1 MKKDFAANKSATLAS
16 AGVAK
21 TLRAA
26 GAALVFVILC
36 STLIYAQTQQESEVP
51 PSDLARQ
58 NFERVAA
65 TASQIQTVLRKNPG
79 LMVEL
84 KRWIAKDATDHG
96 QLVTD
101 ADLTDQS
108 IYDRLGSDIQFRAV
122 GTLLLQKYGY
132 LLPQINP
139 DSPQG
144 KQQELAIKDRA
155 KWLAQDEEEQMT
167 DARQQPRRNAQERQ
181 GCDPQQDPN
190 CTMQTQRG
198 SYPSTY
204 PSGEQRQEEE
214 IGAPVLPQ
222 PNYPSNNSNG
232 SGLRSRNAPLLERTQ
247 LTQPGMQ
254 DGADLGD
261 MDFGEPMPSVFA
273 GMNQAGPGTLVPSS
287 SSENMIDGILPQAG
301 PGRDLGNAR
310 GAASLGSLGSSGAA
324 ASAES
329 QATANGGGMTGIDGA
344 SFSRSGDS
352 RAYGMGN
359 MPAMQP
365 NSNFYPSFYPYRPRV
380 NPNLSRAMLRQPV
393 PYVDVPSLYDMYLQA
408 VPQPPAPQRFGMGV
422 FENGSRDS
430 QIIPFD
436 LPVGP
441 DYVVGPGDSLAVDL
455 WGGVSQRLL
464 RTVDREGRVSLPE
477 VGPVLV
483 AGKSLADVQESV
495 QKTLRSQFRDIS
507 ADVSLARLRTIRV
520 YVVGDVKRPGAY
532 DISSLS
538 TPLNALFAAGGP
550 TGEGSL
556 RTLEHNRGNQLVQD
570 VDVYDLL
577 LHGVR
582 TGIDRLENG
591 DTVLVPPIGPQ
602 VTVEGMVRRPSIYEL
617 HGEKS
622 LSEVL
627 TLAGGLL
634 PTATLRHVEVQRIV
648 AHDKR
653 TMLSLDVPPD
663 ADPVSIKKQLDGF
676 QVQDGDNIRVF
687 PIAPY
692 NQDTLY
698 LEGHVIRPGKY
709 SYRPGMRVTDLIGS
723 YKDLLPEPAT
733 QYAEI
738 IRLDPPDFRPT
749 VESFN
754 LSEALGHPG
763 SAPLLQPLDT
773 VQIFG
778 RYDFENPPTV
788 AVGGDVRAPGTYQTS
803 GQLHFSD
810 AIHMAGGLAPDAE
823 REDAQVFR
831 HLPDGQ
837 LKIFSVNL
845 SAALAGNANENIL
858 LNSRDRI
865 LVHRNPADVEPST
878 VYIKGEVARPGR
890 YPLTTNMT
898 IADLIRAAGGT
909 KQSADMKDADLTHYE
924 WDSKSLITGQHQ
936 DVELA
941 DALAGTSDANVS
953 LHNGDVLTIRQLPG
967 WNDLGASISIDGEV
981 MHPGSYGIR
990 PGERLSSVLKRAGGF
1005 MPDAYPYGAI
1015 LIRSDVQQIEDKSQ
1029 TELVER
1035 VREQQAS
1042 LKLAAKTATDPDEKL
1057 GEEAAYQQWQNTL
1070 DGLLNNPPLG
1080 RVTIQVSKDIKSWQG
1095 TPHDV
1100 AVRAGDKLVIPK
1112 RPSYVMVQGQVFNPT
1127 AMAFRPGKSAKWYL
1141 SQAGGPTNLANKHA
1155 IFVVRADGSVIGA
1168 RGASLFLGSA
1178 LGQSL
1183 QPGDMVVV
1191 PEKAL
1196 GGPPI
1201 WKAIFQSVQIGT
1213 AITSSVLLAAKY

>member
-1 MKKDFAANKSATLAS
+1 MTNYFSANKGLTLTRTL
-16 AGVAK
+16 VAK
-21 TLRAA
+21 AFLSV
-26 GAALVFVILC
+26 GAALALAILG
-36 STLIYAQTQQESEVP
+36 STAVCAQSQEGAATP

-65 TASQIQTVLRKNPG
+65 TASQIQTVLRKDPG

-101 ADLTDQS
+101 ADLTDQA
-108 IYDRLGSDIQFRAV
+108 IYDRLESDVQFRAV
-122 GTLLLQKYGY
+122 ATLLVQKYGY
-132 LLPQINP
+132 LQPQINP

-144 KQQELAIKDRA
+144 KQQELVIKDRA
-155 KWLAQDEEEQMT
+155 KWLAQDEEQQMT
-167 DARQQPRRNAQERQ
+167 EARQPTRRSPLESR
-181 GCDPQQDPN
+181 GCDLQQDPN
-190 CTMQTQRG
+190 CAMQMQRG
-198 SYPSTY
+198 SYPSSY
-204 PSGEQRQEEE
+204 PSGEQEQE
-214 IGAPVLPQ
+214 IGTPVLPQ
-222 PNYPSNNSNG
+222 TNYPSNNPNG
-232 SGLRSRNAPLLERTQ
+232 PGSRSRNVPLLERTQ
-247 LTQPGMQ
+247 LSQPGMQ

-261 MDFGEPMPSVFA
+261 MDFGEPLPSVFA
-273 GMNQAGPGTLVPSS
+273 GMSQAGPGTLVPSS
-287 SSENMIDGILPQAG
+287 STENMIDGIFPQARS
-301 PGRDLGNAR
+301 GRDFGNDK
-310 GAASLGSLGSSGAA
+310 GAASAGSLGAGAEA
-324 ASAES
+324 NLRS
-329 QATANGGGMTGIDGA
+329 QGIDNSERMTGIDAA
-344 SFSRSGDS
+344 SFTGTGPSNT

-359 MPAMQP
+359 MAAMQP
-365 NSNFYPSFYPYRPRV
+365 NSRSSPSLYPYRPRV

-408 VPQPPAPQRFGMGV
+408 APQPPAPERFGMEV

-430 QIIPFD
+430 QLIPFD

-520 YVVGDVKRPGAY
+520 YVVGDVAHPGAY

-550 TGEGSL
+550 TSEGSL
-556 RTLEHNRGNQLVQD
+556 RILEHNRGNQLVQD

-617 HGEKS
+617 HDEKS
-622 LSEVL
+622 LSDVL

-663 ADPVSIKKQLDGF
+663 ADPASIKKKLDSF
-676 QVQDGDNIRVF
+676 QVQDGDKIRVF

-754 LSEALGHPG
+754 LSEALSHPG
-763 SAPLLQPLDT
+763 SAPILQPLDT

-788 AVGGDVRAPGTYQTS
+788 AVGGDVRVPGTYRTS
-803 GQLHFSD
+803 GQLHLSD

-845 SAALAGNANENIL
+845 SEALAGNANHNIV

-865 LVHRNPADVEPST
+865 LVHRNPADVEPSA

-898 IADLIRAAGGT
+898 VADLIRAAGGA

-924 WDSKSLITGQHQ
+924 WNSQSLITGQHR

-967 WNDLGASISIDGEV
+967 WNDLGASISVNGEV

-1015 LIRSDVQQIEDKSQ
+1015 LIRSDVQQLEDKSQ

-1042 LKLAAKTATDPDEKL
+1042 LKLAAKTANDPDEKL
-1057 GEEAAYQQWQNTL
+1057 GDEAAYQQWQNTL
-1070 DGLLNNPPLG
+1070 DGLLSNPPLG

-1095 TPHDV
+1095 TPRDV

-1127 AMAFRPGKSAKWYL
+1127 AVAFRPGKSAKWYL
-1141 SQAGGPTNLANKHA
+1141 SQAGGPTNLANKRA

-1168 RGASLFLGSA
+1168 HGSSLFLGSA

-1196 GGPPI
+1196 GGPPV
-1201 WKAIFQSVQIGT
+1201 WKALFQSVQVGT
-1213 AITSSVLLAAKY
+1213 SISSAVLLGLKY

>member
-1 MKKDFAANKSATLAS
+1 MTLSAPVQHAPRVRVAVARALFCMGTLLV
-16 AGVAK
+16 VA
-21 TLRAA
+21 
-26 GAALVFVILC
+26 LC
-36 STLIYAQTQQESEVP
+36 SVAVSAQTQQDSSLP

-65 TASQIQTVLRKNPG
+65 TPSQIEAVLRKDPG

-101 ADLTDQS
+101 ADLTDQA
-108 IYDRLGSDIQFRAV
+108 IYDRLESDVQFRAV
-122 GTLLLQKYGY
+122 ATVLLQKYGY

-144 KQQELAIKDRA
+144 KQQELVIKDRA

-167 DARQQPRRNAQERQ
+167 EARQRPYRNTEEARF
-181 GCDPQQDPN
+181 CDPQEDPN
-190 CTMQTQRG
+190 CTAQMQRRG
-198 SYPSTY
+198 YPSNY
-204 PSGEQRQEEE
+204 PGGEQQQE
-214 IGAPVLPQ
+214 IGTPVLPQ
-222 PNYPSNNSNG
+222 PNYPSNNPNG
-232 SGLRSRNAPLLERTQ
+232 PASRSRNTPLLERTQ
-247 LTQPGMQ
+247 LAQPGMQ
-254 DGADLGD
+254 DGTELGD
-261 MDFGEPMPSVFA
+261 MDLGEPLPSVFS
-273 GMNQAGPGTLVPSS
+273 GMGQAGPGTLVPSS
-287 SSENMIDGILPQAG
+287 STQSMIDGIFPQVQS
-301 PGRDLGNAR
+301 GRDLGQTGR
-310 GAASLGSLGSSGAA
+310 GAAGLGSRGSADAGAVGPSSGAEMSEMDGTSFGPSRNS
-324 ASAES
+324 ASYES
-329 QATANGGGMTGIDGA
+329 PNAPG
-344 SFSRSGDS
+344 
-352 RAYGMGN
+352 
-359 MPAMQP
+359 MQP
-365 NSNFYPSFYPYRPRV
+365 ALYPYGRGRRV
-380 NPNLSRAMLRQPV
+380 STDVSRVMLRQPV

-408 VPQPPAPQRFGMGV
+408 APQPPSPERFGMEV

-441 DYVVGPGDSLAVDL
+441 DYVVGPGDSLSVDL

-464 RTVDREGRVSLPE
+464 RTVDRQGRVSLPE

-483 AGKSLADVQESV
+483 AGKSLADVQQSV

-538 TPLNALFAAGGP
+538 TPLNALFVAGGP
-550 TGEGSL
+550 TKDGSL
-556 RTLEHNRGNQLVQD
+556 RILEHNRGDQLVQD

-582 TGIDRLENG
+582 RGIERLENG
-591 DTVLVPPIGPQ
+591 DTVLVPPIGSQ
-602 VTVEGMVRRPSIYEL
+602 VTVEGMVRRPAVYEL
-617 HGEKS
+617 HNEKS
-622 LSEVL
+622 LSDVL

-663 ADPVSIKKQLDGF
+663 ADPASVQKQLDAF
-676 QVQDGDNIRVF
+676 QVHDGDKIRVF

-709 SYRPGMRVTDLIGS
+709 SYHAGMRVTDLISS

-733 QYAEI
+733 KYAEI

-754 LSEALGHPG
+754 LAEALSHPG
-763 SAPLLQPLDT
+763 SAPLLRPLDT

-788 AVGGDVRAPGTYQTS
+788 AVGGDVRTPGVYRTS
-803 GQLHFSD
+803 GQLHLSD
-810 AIHMAGGLAPDAE
+810 AVHMAGGLAPDAE
-823 REDAQVFR
+823 TEDAQVFR
-831 HLPDGQ
+831 HLPDGK
-837 LKIFSVNL
+837 LEIFSVNL
-845 SAALAGNANENIL
+845 AGALAGNAKDNIL
-858 LNSRDRI
+858 LDSRDRI
-865 LVHRNPADVEPST
+865 LVHRNPADVEPAT

-898 IADLIRAAGGT
+898 VADLIRAAGGA

-924 WDSKSLITGQHQ
+924 WDSKSLITGEHQ
-936 DVELA
+936 DIELA
-941 DALAGTSDANVS
+941 NALAGTGGANAD

-967 WNDLGASISIDGEV
+967 WNDLGASISVNGEV

-990 PGERLSSVLKRAGGF
+990 PGERLSSILKRTGGF
-1005 MPDAYPYGAI
+1005 MPDAYPYGAV
-1015 LIRSDVQQIEDKSQ
+1015 LIRSDVQQMEDRSQ

-1042 LKLAAKTATDPDEKL
+1042 LKLSAKTATDPDEKL
-1057 GEEAAYQQWQNTL
+1057 SDEAAYQQWQNTL

-1080 RVTIQVSKDIKSWQG
+1080 RVMIQVSKNIKSWEG
-1095 TPHDV
+1095 TPRDI

-1127 AMAFRPGKSAKWYL
+1127 AVAFHPGKSAKWYL
-1141 SQAGGPTNLANKHA
+1141 SQAGGPTNLANKKA
-1155 IFVVRADGSVIGA
+1155 IFVIRADGSVIGA
-1168 RGASLFLGSA
+1168 HGASLFLGSA

-1183 QPGDMVVV
+1183 QPGDTIVV

-1196 GGPPI
+1196 GGPPV
-1201 WKAIFQSVQIGT
+1201 WKALFQSIQVGT
-1213 AITSSVLLAAKY
+1213 SITSAVLLGLKY